1 MALPAAVVYVAKV
14 LNAVVGPSALIGAW
28 LKSLGHYGSDI
39 SQIDPYAI
47 DGYRYNPADGKWY
60 AAPPQP
66 DYGQWGWR
74 DPAPPEKQD
83 ELTNLRRLKLE
94 YEKRKKRGNYI

>member
-47 DGYRYNPADGKWY
+47 
-60 AAPPQP
+60 
-66 DYGQWGWR
+66 
-74 DPAPPEKQD
+74 
-83 ELTNLRRLKLE
+83 
-94 YEKRKKRGNYI
+94 